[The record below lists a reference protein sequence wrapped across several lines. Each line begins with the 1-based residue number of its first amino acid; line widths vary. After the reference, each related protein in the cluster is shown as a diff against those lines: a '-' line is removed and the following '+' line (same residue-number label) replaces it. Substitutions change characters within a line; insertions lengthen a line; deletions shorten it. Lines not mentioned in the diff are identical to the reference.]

1 MVQIS
6 SRLNAEIKGLEQAS
20 KNAANAQSLI
30 DTASVA
36 IKEAKQNLLRFREL
50 AVQAAN
56 GILSST
62 ERAAINLEVKQN
74 FLY

>member
-36 IKEAKQNLLRFREL
+36 IKEAKQNLLRIREL